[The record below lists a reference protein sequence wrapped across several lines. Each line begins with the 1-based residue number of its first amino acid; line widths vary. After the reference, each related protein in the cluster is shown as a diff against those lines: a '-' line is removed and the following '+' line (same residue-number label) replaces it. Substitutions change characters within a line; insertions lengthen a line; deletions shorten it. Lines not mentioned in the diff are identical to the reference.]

1 MTTME
6 AALANGFMDAHPP
19 AEDFSGARAT
29 VGAAITVAIQGGD
42 IKAAAEKANIA
53 YQKQI
58 DSEGGVPP
66 IY

>member
-1 MTTME
+1 
-6 AALANGFMDAHPP
+6 MDAHPP